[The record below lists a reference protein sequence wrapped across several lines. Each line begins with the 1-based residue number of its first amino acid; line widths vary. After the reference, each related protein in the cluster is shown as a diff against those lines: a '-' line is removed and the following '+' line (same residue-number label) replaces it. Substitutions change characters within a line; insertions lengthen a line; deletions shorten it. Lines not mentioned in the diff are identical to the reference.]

1 MTSAHPTS
9 TTESSLSSASP
20 ASSAPAAPAAPASP
34 SAPAAPALP
43 VLDLSAADDPATR
56 DAFREQLHAV
66 ARETGFLYLT
76 GHGISPAEMTRIL
89 DVTRAFFALPEAD
102 RLAVSN
108 LNSPHFR
115 GYTRIGHE
123 LTGGASDWR
132 DQLDVGAERPA
143 PEVGPGDP
151 AYLWLEGPNQWPE
164 ALPELRTVVLEWQR
178 RLAAVAHRLLKELLA
193 SIGAP
198 QDFFDEA
205 FDRPHLH
212 TKLIRYPG
220 SAPSGADQGVGAHKD
235 YGFLTLLL
243 QDSVGGLQVVKDGGF
258 VDVPPMPGAFVVNLG
273 ELLEIA
279 TEGYLTAT
287 DHRVVSPPGAVE
299 RFSVPFF
306 YNPRLDAVIDTVP
319 GAYLEDAPG
328 VAHDA
333 SNPLHAEYGRNELKG
348 WVRAH
353 PAVAR
358 RWHPELIVP

>member
-1 MTSAHPTS
+1 MPSAHLS
-9 TTESSLSSASP
+9 SSAS
-20 ASSAPAAPAAPASP
+20 APTAATAGLA
-34 SAPAAPALP
+34 
-43 VLDLSAADDPATR
+43 VVDLSRADDPAER
-56 DAFREQLHAV
+56 PDFLKQLHAA
-66 ARETGFLYLT
+66 ARDTGFLYLT
-76 GHGISPAEMTRIL
+76 GHGITEAETARIL
-89 DVTRAFFALPEAD
+89 ELTRTFFALPEAD
-102 RLAVSN
+102 RLSVSN

-143 PEVGPGDP
+143 PVLGPDDP
-151 AYLWLEGPNQWPE
+151 AYLWLEGPNQWPQ
-164 ALPELRTVVLEWQR
+164 ALPELRDVVLGWQT
-178 RLAAVAHRLLKELLA
+178 RLAAVAHRLLQELLA

-198 QDFFDEA
+198 SDFFDAA
-205 FDRPHLH
+205 FADRPHLH

-243 QDSVGGLQVVKDGGF
+243 QDTVGGLQVVRDGGY
-258 VDVPPMPGAFVVNLG
+258 VDIPPMPGAFVVNLG

-279 TEGYLTAT
+279 TQGYLRAT

-306 YNPRLDAVIDTVP
+306 YNPRLDAVVDTVP
-319 GAYLEDAPG
+319 GDYLRSAPG
-328 VAHDA
+328 IAQDA
-333 SNPLHAEYGRNELKG
+333 ANPLHAEYGRNELKG

-358 RWHPELIVP
+358 RWHPELTES

>member
-1 MTSAHPTS
+1 MPSAHSHISSTS
-9 TTESSLSSASP
+9 ST
-20 ASSAPAAPAAPASP
+20 P
-34 SAPAAPALP
+34 SLP
-43 VLDLSAADDPATR
+43 VLDLSQADDPALR
-56 DAFREQLHAV
+56 PDFLKQLHAA
-66 ARETGFLYLT
+66 ARDTGFLHLT
-76 GHGISPAEMTRIL
+76 GHGVTAAESARIL
-89 DVTRAFFALPEAD
+89 ELTRAFFALPEAD

-143 PEVGPGDP
+143 PVLRPGDP
-151 AYLWLEGPNQWPE
+151 AYLWLEGPNQWPV
-164 ALPELRTVVLEWQR
+164 ALPELRTVVLDWQS

-198 QDFFDEA
+198 ADFFDAA
-205 FDRPHLH
+205 FADRPHLH

-243 QDSVGGLQVVKDGGF
+243 QDSVGGLQVVRGGGYL
-258 VDVPPMPGAFVVNLG
+258 DVPPLPGAFVVNLG

-299 RFSVPFF
+299 RYSVPFF

-319 GAYLEDAPG
+319 GEYLRTAPG
-328 VAHDA
+328 VVHDA

-348 WVRAH
+348 WIRAH

-358 RWHPELIVP
+358 RWHPELVVPA

>member
-1 MTSAHPTS
+1 MPSAHS
-9 TTESSLSSASP
+9 SES
-20 ASSAPAAPAAPASP
+20 
-34 SAPAAPALP
+34 LP
-43 VLDLSAADDPATR
+43 VLDLSRADDPALR
-56 DAFREQLHAV
+56 DSFRKDLHAA
-66 ARETGFLYLT
+66 ARDSGFLHLT
-76 GHGISPAEMTRIL
+76 GHGVTAAETSRIL
-89 DVTRAFFALPEAD
+89 ELTRAFFALPEAD

-143 PEVGPGDP
+143 PAVGPDDP

-164 ALPELRTVVLEWQR
+164 ALPELRDVVLQWQA
-178 RLAAVAHRLLKELLA
+178 RLAAVAHRLLQELLA

-198 QDFFDEA
+198 ADFFDAA
-205 FDRPHLH
+205 FADRPHLH

-243 QDSVGGLQVVKDGGF
+243 QDSVGGLQVVRDGAF
-258 VDVPPMPGAFVVNLG
+258 LDVPPMPGAFVVNLG

-287 DHRVVSPPGAVE
+287 DHRVVSPAGEVE
-299 RFSVPFF
+299 RYSVPFF
-306 YNPRLDAVIDTVP
+306 YNPRLDAVVETVP
-319 GAYLEDAPG
+319 GDYLRSAPG

-353 PAVAR
+353 PGVAR
-358 RWHPELIVP
+358 RWHPELVDA

>member
-1 MTSAHPTS
+1 MPSAHTDLPAD
-9 TTESSLSSASP
+9 SS
-20 ASSAPAAPAAPASP
+20 
-34 SAPAAPALP
+34 APALP
-43 VLDLSAADDPATR
+43 VIDLSQVDDPAQR
-56 DAFREQLHAV
+56 ADFLKKLHAV
-66 ARETGFLYLT
+66 ARDTGFLYLT
-76 GHGISPAEMTRIL
+76 GHGITEAETARIL
-89 DVTRAFFALPEAD
+89 ELTRAFFALPEAD

-143 PEVGPGDP
+143 PALGPDDP
-151 AYLWLEGPNQWPE
+151 AFLWLEGPNQWPQ
-164 ALPELRTVVLEWQR
+164 ALPELRPVVLEWQA
-178 RLAAVAHRLLKELLA
+178 RLAAVAHRLLRELLT

-198 QDFFDEA
+198 SDFFDAA
-205 FDRPHLH
+205 FADRPHLH

-220 SAPSGADQGVGAHKD
+220 SAPSGAGQGVGAHKD

-243 QDSVGGLQVVKDGGF
+243 QDGVGGLQVRQGDGF
-258 VDVPPMPGAFVVNLG
+258 LDIPPLPGAFVVNLG

-279 TEGYLTAT
+279 TEGYLVAT

-299 RFSVPFF
+299 RYSVPFF
-306 YNPRLDAVIDTVP
+306 YNPRLDAVIETVP
-319 GAYLEDAPG
+319 GEYLRSAPG

-333 SNPLHAEYGRNELKG
+333 SNPLHAQYGRNELKG
-348 WVRAH
+348 WTRAH

-358 RWHPELIVP
+358 RWHPELVEA

>member
-1 MTSAHPTS
+1 MPSAHPS
-9 TTESSLSSASP
+9 PASP
-20 ASSAPAAPAAPASP
+20 ASSPASSP
-34 SAPAAPALP
+34 SPSSVSPSSAATSLP
-43 VLDLSAADDPATR
+43 VLDLSQADDPALR
-56 DAFREQLHAV
+56 DSFRKELHAA
-66 ARETGFLYLT
+66 ARDSGFLHLT
-76 GHGISPAEMTRIL
+76 GHGVTAAETTRIL
-89 DVTRAFFALPEAD
+89 DLTRAFFALPEAD

-132 DQLDVGAERPA
+132 DQLDVGAEREA
-143 PEVGPGDP
+143 REVGPDDP
-151 AYLWLEGPNQWPE
+151 AYLWLEGPNQWPA
-164 ALPELRTVVLEWQR
+164 ALPELRDAVLAWQS
-178 RLAAVAHRLLKELLA
+178 RLAAVAHRLLQELLA

-198 QDFFDEA
+198 ADFFDAA
-205 FDRPHLH
+205 FADRPHLH

-220 SAPSGADQGVGAHKD
+220 SAPTGTDQGVGAHKD

-243 QDSVGGLQVVKDGGF
+243 QDSVGGLQVVRDGAF
-258 VDVPPMPGAFVVNLG
+258 LDVPPLPGAFVVNLG

-287 DHRVVSPPGAVE
+287 DHRVVSPAGAVE

-306 YNPRLDAVIDTVP
+306 YNPRLDAVIETVP
-319 GAYLEDAPG
+319 GDYLDAAPG
-328 VAHDA
+328 IAHDA

-358 RWHPELIVP
+358 RWHPELTEA

>member
-1 MTSAHPTS
+1 MPSAH
-9 TTESSLSSASP
+9 LSP
-20 ASSAPAAPAAPASP
+20 ETP
-34 SAPAAPALP
+34 LP
-43 VLDLSAADDPATR
+43 VLDLSRADDPAQR
-56 DAFREQLHAV
+56 EAFRKELHAA
-66 ARETGFLYLT
+66 ARDSGFLHLT
-76 GHGISPAEMTRIL
+76 GHGVTAAESARIL
-89 DVTRAFFALPEAD
+89 DLTRQFFALPEAD

-143 PEVGPGDP
+143 PAVGPHDP
-151 AYLWLEGPNQWPE
+151 AYLWLEGPNQWPA
-164 ALPELRTVVLEWQR
+164 ALPELRPVVLEWQA
-178 RLAAVAHRLLKELLA
+178 RLAAVAHRLLRELLG

-198 QDFFDEA
+198 EDFFDAA
-205 FDRPHLH
+205 FADRPHLH

-243 QDSVGGLQVVKDGGF
+243 QDEVGGLQVVRDGGF
-258 VDVPPMPGAFVVNLG
+258 LDVPPLPGAFVVNLG

-279 TEGYLTAT
+279 TEGYLVAT
-287 DHRVVSPPGAVE
+287 DHRVVSPPGATE

-319 GAYLEDAPG
+319 GDYLADAPG

-353 PAVAR
+353 PGVAR
-358 RWHPELIVP
+358 RHHPELVPHP

>member
-1 MTSAHPTS
+1 MPSAHTD
-9 TTESSLSSASP
+9 
-20 ASSAPAAPAAPASP
+20 P
-34 SAPAAPALP
+34 SADSAVPALP
-43 VLDLSAADDPATR
+43 VIDLSQADDPAQR
-56 DAFREQLHAV
+56 ADFLKKLHAV
-66 ARETGFLYLT
+66 ARDTGFLYLT
-76 GHGISPAEMTRIL
+76 GHGITEAETTRIL
-89 DVTRAFFALPEAD
+89 ELTRAFFALPEAD

-143 PEVGPGDP
+143 PPLGPDDP
-151 AYLWLEGPNQWPE
+151 AYLWLEGPNQWPQ
-164 ALPELRTVVLEWQR
+164 ALPELRPVVLEWQA
-178 RLAAVAHRLLKELLA
+178 RLAAVAHRLLRELLI

-198 QDFFDEA
+198 SDFFDAA
-205 FDRPHLH
+205 FADRPHLH

-220 SAPSGADQGVGAHKD
+220 SAPSGAGQGVGAHKD

-243 QDSVGGLQVVKDGGF
+243 QDGVGGLQVVRDGGF
-258 VDVPPMPGAFVVNLG
+258 VDIPPMPGAFVVNLG

-279 TEGYLTAT
+279 TEGYLVAT

-299 RFSVPFF
+299 RYSVPFF
-306 YNPRLDAVIDTVP
+306 YNPRLDAVIETVP
-319 GAYLEDAPG
+319 GEYLRSAPG
-328 VAHDA
+328 VAHDS

-348 WVRAH
+348 WTRAH

-358 RWHPELIVP
+358 RWHPELVEA